1 MNDDDVAAPPNGDAA
16 RAAHLAALVDAL
28 PADRQARLRRIAAD
42 SAQLYPNDLALYT
55 AAVEAAADYLT
66 GKTDLHAA
74 GSALARARRNE
85 QLWRARVRAMVVLE
99 LAYDDGMS
107 ERAVTKAANV
117 DRMNIRK
124 WLGKNIYRR
133 DSQRS

>member
-1 MNDDDVAAPPNGDAA
+1 MDDDAAAVQAGAAA
-16 RAAHLAALVDAL
+16 RAAHLAALVEAL
-28 PADRQARLRRIAAD
+28 PADRQARLHRIAAD
-42 SAQLYPNDLALYT
+42 AEQLYPNDLALYT
-55 AAVEAAADYLT
+55 AAVDAAADYLT
-66 GKTDLHAA
+66 GKTDLQAA

-85 QLWRARVRAMVVLE
+85 QLWRARVRAVVV

-107 ERAVTKAANV
+107 ERAVTKAAQV

-133 DSQRS
+133 DSRR